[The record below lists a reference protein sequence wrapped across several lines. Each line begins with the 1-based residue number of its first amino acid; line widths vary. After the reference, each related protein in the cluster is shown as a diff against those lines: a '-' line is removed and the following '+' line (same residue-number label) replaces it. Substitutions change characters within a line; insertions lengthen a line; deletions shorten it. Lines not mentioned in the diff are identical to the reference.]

1 MQVYLSGIV
10 FYTFKGG
17 TGCCAAYSVSPRFPV
32 CLGCSGVLQKCLFYA
47 QIIYYMKYGHEPYS
61 GWEGPKSPPPPS
73 TNVEISPKNFL
84 NFNLFDRLV

>member
-17 TGCCAAYSVSPRFPV
+17 TGCCAADSVSPRFPV
-32 CLGCSGVLQKCLFYA
+32 CLGCSVVLQKCLFYA

-61 GWEGPKSPPPPS
+61 GWEGAKKPPPS

>member
-1 MQVYLSGIV
+1 MQVYLSGLV

-61 GWEGPKSPPPPS
+61 GWEGPKSPPPPFYKRR
-73 TNVEISPKNFL
+73 N
-84 NFNLFDRLV
+84 